1 MSCMC
6 LRKLKTFLESLKN
19 LPLNM
24 LASLIP
30 KDIMP
35 QLPMLGSM
43 AYGLSSA
50 SFMMSPLGLPKLNG
64 GLGLRLPQFS
74 LPMLELAKLESMAQI
89 AGMTGTNP
97 LYAKPALQR
106 MATSANVNLPG
117 IMQMLMELLNP
128 LIDPLMDLL
137 ALLQTFNAVQTAF
150 GVNLA
155 VPGAMPRLAMALSA
169 RINLPQAP
177 PFDLQA
183 AMDLGSYGRAMRA
196 ASSLGFD
203 LSKPAV
209 GVKFTAALNMAI
221 GLPIP
226 PLTIDLPQ
234 MNTLANLLQALAPI
248 QKSMLGINMTL
259 PKAWD
264 LLAAALSALLGNLL
278 EPLKLSADHMGSLA
292 DTARWGSYCNAVP
305 PALGMPLSLPIAL
318 RLNSLPLNLMPDLGG
333 LAATAR
339 FGEATGLNVW
349 SSSPCSASCPV
360 GRMF

>member
-1 MSCMC
+1 
-6 LRKLKTFLESLKN
+6 
-19 LPLNM
+19 
-24 LASLIP
+24 
-30 KDIMP
+30 
-35 QLPMLGSM
+35 
-43 AYGLSSA
+43 
-50 SFMMSPLGLPKLNG
+50 
-64 GLGLRLPQFS
+64 
-74 LPMLELAKLESMAQI
+74 
-89 AGMTGTNP
+89 
-97 LYAKPALQR
+97 

-117 IMQMLMELLNP
+117 MMQMLMELLNP

-278 EPLKLSADHMGSLA
+278 EPLKLSADQMGSLA

-333 LAATAR
+333 LAAELKTWHQFHENCLVSRNA
-339 FGEATGLNVW
+339 
-349 SSSPCSASCPV
+349 SAGRRSLGV
-360 GRMF
+360 G